1 MIDVTEYIGLP
12 FESGGRG
19 PRYDCWGIIR
29 RVYADRLGI
38 ELPLH
43 TGYADT
49 LTDDTSR
56 LMVAARSEWREV
68 AEPAPYDVVMFLVD
82 GRPNHIGLV
91 IAPDLML
98 HTTRHKDACIESY
111 RAAQWRSRIEGFY
124 RYDHACCSP
133 EPGSD

>member
-1 MIDVTEYIGLP
+1 MINVTEYIGLP

-19 PRYDCWGIIR
+19 PRHDCWSLVR
-29 RVYADRLGI
+29 LVYADRLGI

-49 LTDDTSR
+49 LTDETSQ

-68 AEPAPYDVVMFLVD
+68 TDPEPYDVVMFNVD
-82 GRPNHIGLV
+82 GKPNHIGLV
-91 IAPDLML
+91 IAPGLML

-111 RAAQWRSRIEGFY
+111 RAAQWQIGRA
-124 RYDHACCSP
+124 HV
-133 EPGSD
+133 